1 MEMQE
6 HIRDLEKQL
15 AKLKE
20 KNQLLEQEL
29 LAAKKSQSA
38 QLLREDLEGNE
49 SLASLKE
56 ENLTLTVDAAN
67 QRQRCSC
74 CGRRWRAS

>member
-38 QLLREDLEGNE
+38 QLLRDDLEGNE
-49 SLASLKE
+49 SVASLKE
-56 ENLTLTVDAAN
+56 ENLALTVGAE
-67 QRQRCSC
+67 
-74 CGRRWRAS
+74 